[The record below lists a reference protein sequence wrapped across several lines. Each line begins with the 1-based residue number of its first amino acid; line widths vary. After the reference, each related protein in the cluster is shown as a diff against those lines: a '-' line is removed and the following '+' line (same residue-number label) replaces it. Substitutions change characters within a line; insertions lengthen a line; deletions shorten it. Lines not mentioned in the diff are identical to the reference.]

1 MFATDHLVSNPPQT
15 VECQRVFGFHPSFQ
29 ARIVLTLLYLWC
41 QVVFLSLL
49 WRSLPDLL
57 VVVNYASGDFNLKWS
72 FLGTCFA

>member
-1 MFATDHLVSNPPQT
+1 MVATDHLVSNTPET
-15 VECQRVFGFHPSFQ
+15 VECKRVFGFHPFQ
-29 ARIVLTLLYLWC
+29 ARIILTLFCLWC

-49 WRSLPDLL
+49 WRSLPDPL